1 MMQNKKKNII
11 LFGGLL
17 LLIGVAF
24 LIRGVL
30 YSGQEAYIEIV
41 CENEVRYTFDM
52 DETKTIR
59 VEHPDGSYNVVCIE
73 QGTVWVED
81 ADCDNHDCIKQGRI
95 SKVGQSVICLP
106 HQMVIRIVGTQDS
119 EYDAVV
125 Q

>member
-11 LFGGLL
+11 LFGGVL

-24 LIRGVL
+24 FVRGVL
-30 YSGQEAYIEIV
+30 YSGQEAHIEIV
-41 CENEVRYTFDM
+41 CENEVCYTFDM

-73 QGTVWVED
+73 HGTVRVED

-106 HQMVIRIVGTQDS
+106 HQMVIRIVGVQDG

>member
-17 LLIGVAF
+17 LLIGAAF

-30 YSGQEAYIEIV
+30 YSGREAHIEIV

-52 DETKTIR
+52 DETKIIR

-73 QGTVWVED
+73 HGTVRVED

-106 HQMVIRIVGTQDS
+106 HQMVIRIVGTQDG

>member
-17 LLIGVAF
+17 LLIITAF
-24 LIRGVL
+24 LIRSVL
-30 YSGQEAYIEIV
+30 YSGQEAHIEIV
-41 CENEVRYTFDM
+41 CENEVRYTFDT

-73 QGTVWVED
+73 QGTVRVED

>member
-17 LLIGVAF
+17 LLIIAGF
-24 LIRGVL
+24 LIRSVL
-30 YSGQEAYIEIV
+30 YSGQEAHIEII

-59 VEHPDGSYNVVCIE
+59 VEHSDGSYNVVCIE
-73 QGTVWVED
+73 HGTVRVED